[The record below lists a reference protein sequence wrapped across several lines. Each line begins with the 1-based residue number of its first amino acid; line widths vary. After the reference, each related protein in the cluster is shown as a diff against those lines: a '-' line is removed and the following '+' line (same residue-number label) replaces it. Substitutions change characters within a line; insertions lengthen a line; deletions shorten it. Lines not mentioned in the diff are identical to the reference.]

1 MIATTQTNSSGEVMY
16 DINCNTSYI
25 FQVTNPDYDPASS
38 TVEKVKSGRTSVVI
52 ELDPIEV
59 IVTETEV
66 ILKNIYF
73 EFNKSNITEQGATEL
88 DKLVKVMKDY
98 PTMEILVK
106 SHTDSKGTSA
116 YNLNLSNQRAQSTV
130 QYLISKGIAK
140 ERLSGKGLGFTEPK
154 IDCKENCTDEQDA
167 QNRRS
172 EFLIVKK

>member
-1 MIATTQTNSSGEVMY
+1 
-16 DINCNTSYI
+16 
-25 FQVTNPDYDPASS
+25 
-38 TVEKVKSGRTSVVI
+38 
-52 ELDPIEV
+52 
-59 IVTETEV
+59 
-66 ILKNIYF
+66 
-73 EFNKSNITEQGATEL
+73 
-88 DKLVKVMKDY
+88 MKDY

-154 IDCKENCTDEQDA
+154 IDCKENCNDEQDA